1 MLEEEL
7 LSFLVVHKVIE
18 MDEDYH
24 GEPTAKMRSQCLQWI
39 TRLANDYPVILKK
52 GIEKDQCN
60 RCGAGKQY
68 IHWVSCARC
77 KQQCGYCERCL
88 LMGKCRSC
96 TRLYLF
102 PLIEGDSSSFYT
114 NSTTNI
120 HLPTLTKFQ
129 NDALEKLIE
138 FYQEPGTKDFLLW
151 AVCGAGKT
159 EVIYPLISLARKR
172 KHKVL
177 WATPRRDVVLELAP
191 RLQKVF
197 TDTAI
202 AVLYGGCENRWSN
215 GDIVLSTTHQ
225 ALRFYHCFDL
235 VIIDEIDAFPFHNDP
250 MLPYVV
256 ARACKERGKTI
267 YLTATPRESLKKRI
281 KRGWKDSRFLPH
293 YKLPVRYH
301 GFPLPVPKIQLE
313 SKLGK
318 RMKEINKIPVLES
331 FLNRL
336 RDERHP
342 GFIFLP
348 SVQALPQV
356 KKYILKQDPY
366 WDGRLEM
373 VHASDPL
380 REEKVMAIRKG
391 EIQVLLTTTI
401 LERGVTIPRISL
413 LVFQADAPIFDEAS
427 LVQIAGRAGRS
438 AQCPTGE
445 IIFLAEDITRAMK
458 GAIGQIKEMNRLARK
473 KGYLNY

>member
-1 MLEEEL
+1 MLEEEVL
-7 LSFLVVHKVIE
+7 AFLVFHKVIE
-18 MDEDYH
+18 IDEEYH
-24 GEPTAKMRSQCLQWI
+24 GEPTAKMRARVVQWI
-39 TRLANDYPVILKK
+39 ESLTNDYPIQIKR

-96 TRLYLF
+96 SRLYFF
-102 PLIEGDSSSFYT
+102 PLLEKGSSLYT
-114 NSTTNI
+114 KSTTN
-120 HLPTLTKFQ
+120 HLLPTLTNIQ
-129 NDALEKLIE
+129 NEALDKLIE
-138 FYQEPGTKDFLLW
+138 FYHKKEWKEFLLW

-159 EVIYPLISLARKR
+159 EVIYPLISLAIERNNR
-172 KHKVL
+172 VL

-191 RLQKVF
+191 RLKRVF
-197 TDTAI
+197 PNVSI

-215 GDIVLSTTHQ
+215 SNLVLSTTHQ
-225 ALRFYHCFDL
+225 ALRFYQCFDL

-256 ARACKERGKTI
+256 SRACKELGKTI
-267 YLTATPRESLKKRI
+267 YLTATPRESLKKRLK
-281 KRGWKDSRFLPH
+281 KRINDSRYLPH
-293 YKLPVRYH
+293 YKLPVRFH

-318 RMKEINKIPVLES
+318 RIKENKMIPVLQS

-336 RDERHP
+336 RDESYP

-348 SVQALPQV
+348 SVEALSRL
-356 KKYILKQDPY
+356 KSYIIKQDSY
-366 WDGRLEM
+366 WNGRLET
-373 VHASDPL
+373 VHASDSF
-380 REEKVMAIRKG
+380 REEKVMALREG
-391 EIQVLLTTTI
+391 RIQVLLTTTI
-401 LERGVTIPRISL
+401 LERGVTIPGISL
-413 LVFQADAPIFDEAS
+413 LVFQGDAPIFDEAS

-445 IIFLAEDITRAMK
+445 VIFLSEDITRGMK
-458 GAIGQIKEMNRLARK
+458 GAVGHIKEMNRLARK
-473 KGYLNY
+473 KGYLHG